1 MDDYIQ
7 EEWIAMVESAKDSLK
22 SDCPLLEDEV
32 LVEVD
37 KKITELKAS
46 KKAATLSAHLA
57 GQADAGVDP
66 SYSNAQ
72 CYLNKVEK
80 SDV

>member
-1 MDDYIQ
+1 MDKFWSINGQGNNFKYYLA
-7 EEWIAMVESAKDSLK
+7 E
-22 SDCPLLEDEV
+22 
-32 LVEVD
+32 EVD
-37 KKITELKAS
+37 AEIAELKAS
-46 KKAATLSAHLA
+46 KKEAILSAHLA

-80 SDV
+80 SDG

>member
-1 MDDYIQ
+1 MTHTNADISDVVIERQ
-7 EEWIAMVESAKDSLK
+7 RAEIA
-22 SDCPLLEDEV
+22 
-32 LVEVD
+32 
-37 KKITELKAS
+37 ELKAS
-46 KKAATLSAHLA
+46 KKEAILSAHLA

-80 SDV
+80 SDG

>member
-1 MDDYIQ
+1 MSNQDIMDMYTDVIS
-7 EEWIAMVESAKDSLK
+7 ENTKLKTEIA
-22 SDCPLLEDEV
+22 
-32 LVEVD
+32 
-37 KKITELKAS
+37 ELKAS
-46 KKAATLSAHLA
+46 KKEAILSAHLA

-80 SDV
+80 SDG